1 MAILDFLLLGL
12 YALATFLSF
21 AEEWFIGELAASL
34 RWHWLLGSLL
44 LALYYG
50 LRRKA
55 LLLLAS
61 LALASYHAPSLY
73 HLATADKPPSGAV
86 STYHTVRVYQHNT
99 LRFKDNAEKVM
110 QQLKAHGKDYD
121 IVFLQEVSPKLNDR
135 INELLPEFP
144 YIIPAYFEQR
154 FDNAVLSK
162 FPIASFEIRTFPDL
176 LIGYIRCQFSL
187 DNVGSSVVMYGMHAT
202 APISPA
208 YWYARNGQF
217 AHIAS
222 EIATDD
228 AAHLFL
234 VGDLNLTPYSP
245 IFSSLLEI
253 SGLRNSMVGYGLENT
268 WGSFLPARIFG
279 IPIDHLLI
287 SDEMYVRDR
296 RVGSDFG
303 SDHYS
308 VFTTLA
314 VPMAES
320 RQP

>member
-34 RWHWLLGSLL
+34 RWHWLLGSIL
-44 LALYYG
+44 LAIYFAV
-50 LRRKA
+50 RRKA
-55 LLLLAS
+55 LLLLAA

-73 HLATADKPPSGAV
+73 LLATADKPPSAV
-86 STYHTVRVYQHNT
+86 VNDYHTVRVYQHNT
-99 LRFKDNAEKVM
+99 LRFKDNTDEVM
-110 QQLKAHGKDYD
+110 QWLKANGKEYD

-176 LIGYIRCQFSL
+176 QIGYIRCLFSL
-187 DNVGSSVVMYGMHAT
+187 DNVGSAVVMYGMHAT

-208 YWYARNGQF
+208 YWHARNGQF

-222 EIATDD
+222 EIAAD
-228 AAHLFL
+228 AAPHTFL

-253 SGLRNSMVGYGLENT
+253 SGLRNSMVGFGLENT
-268 WGSFLPARIFG
+268 WGSFLPARILG

-287 SDEMYVRDR
+287 SDDMYVKDR
-296 RVGSDFG
+296 RVGPDLG

-308 VFTTLA
+308 VFTSLA
-314 VPMAES
+314 VPMA
-320 RQP
+320 QPKTP